1 MEPLT
6 RANLAW
12 LADFRPHRLL
22 RNGHAQTLAGN
33 YWRRRPFQLKSESQA
48 VLVDESDG
56 SRVLCHCHWQPESIR
71 ASHLTILLVHGLE
84 GSSESRYMRGIAQYA
99 FEAGCNVIRM
109 NMRNCGGT
117 EDWTPTLYH
126 SGLSS
131 DVYTVLRFFV
141 TRHGLQRV
149 AMAGYSMGGNLV
161 LKLAGELAGD
171 APPWLTAAVAV
182 SPAMDLAPSADALH
196 EPANRAYEWHFLR
209 NLMNRYRRKAAL
221 FPDRY
226 AAEPPEAIRSIR
238 EFDDRITA
246 PHSGFT
252 SADDYYDRASSARV
266 ASSIRIP
273 SLILHAL
280 DDPFIRMLPATRQA
294 LLLNPATHLIETAH
308 GGHCAFLAAVPQA
321 KSGAAREGNL
331 SRHWAETTLVQF
343 LLSVPANAASPQ
355 SILDKTHQDKAHSH
369 GS

>member
-1 MEPLT
+1 MDPLN
-6 RANLAW
+6 RAIPSW
-12 LADFRPHRLL
+12 LVDFYPHPLL

-33 YWRRRPFQLKSESQA
+33 YWRRRPFQLESESEA
-48 VLVDESDG
+48 VLVDEADG

-71 ASHLTILLVHGLE
+71 ASSLTILLVHGLE
-84 GSSESRYMRGIAQYA
+84 GSSESRYMRGITQYA
-99 FEAGCNVIRM
+99 FDAGCNIIRM

-126 SGLSS
+126 SALSS
-131 DVYTVLRFFV
+131 DVYAVLRFFV
-141 TRHGLQRV
+141 ARDSLKRV

-161 LKLAGELAGD
+161 LKLAGELAGQ
-171 APPWLTAAVAV
+171 APPWLTAAVGV
-182 SPAMDLAPSADALH
+182 SPAMDLAASADALH

-226 AAEPPEAIRSIR
+226 KAEPPGPIRSVR

-246 PHSGFT
+246 PYSGFT
-252 SADDYYDRASSARV
+252 SADDYYSRASSAQLAPSV
-266 ASSIRIP
+266 HIP

-280 DDPFIRMLPATRQA
+280 DDPFIRMLPSTRKA
-294 LLLNPATHLIETAH
+294 LLLNPATHLVETAH
-308 GGHCAFLAAVPQA
+308 GGHCAFLAATPPA
-321 KSGAAREGNL
+321 KSLTVRAGNS
-331 SRHWAETTLVQF
+331 SRHWAETTLVHF

-355 SILDKTHQDKAHSH
+355 SIQDKAQPH